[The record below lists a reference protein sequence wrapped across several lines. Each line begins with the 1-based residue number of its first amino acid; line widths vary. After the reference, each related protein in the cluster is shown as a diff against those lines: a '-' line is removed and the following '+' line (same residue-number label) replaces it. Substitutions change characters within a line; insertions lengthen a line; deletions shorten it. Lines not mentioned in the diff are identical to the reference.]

1 MKRLI
6 YIAFVVLSF
15 VLASLVSVYP
25 LSFELARYRPMVL
38 VLVLY
43 FWAIYEPRYV
53 GVGVAFLVGIV
64 CDLLLDTHLGYQ
76 AFCAVAS
83 VFLIRLLSFYAK
95 RVDLMRAWVLAI
107 VALTLYRT
115 LLWLFQSFAFASFVW
130 VGFRGYVVSVLLF
143 VPIWLLLYRL
153 RCRLDHREYLS

>member
-1 MKRLI
+1 MRRLTYLI
-6 YIAFVVLSF
+6 FVLLSF
-15 VLASLVSVYP
+15 VVASLLSVYP

-38 VLVLY
+38 ILVLY

-53 GVGVAFLVGIV
+53 GVGVAFLVGLI

-83 VFLIRLLSFYAK
+83 VFLIRFLSFYTK
-95 RVDLMRAWVLAI
+95 RVDLMAAWVLVIA
-107 VALTLYRT
+107 ALTLYRT
-115 LLWLFQSFAFASFVW
+115 LLWLFQSFAFASFIW

-143 VPIWLLLYRL
+143 VPIWAILYRL
-153 RCRLDHREYLS
+153 RIRLDWREHLS

>member
-1 MKRLI
+1 MKRLL
-6 YIAFVVLSF
+6 YVVFVLLSF

-83 VFLIRLLSFYAK
+83 VFLIRLLSLYAK
-95 RVDLMRAWVLAI
+95 RVDLMGAWVLAI
-107 VALTLYRT
+107 AALTLYRT

-143 VPIWLLLYRL
+143 VPIWSLLYWL
-153 RCRLDHREYLS
+153 RCRLDCREYL